1 MEMLAIM
8 QLRLKTQLKELR
20 NWHKIV
26 IWIRTTR
33 GGLNLL
39 AMLVGAG
46 AGFGAIIFRW
56 LIVHATEIFSGS
68 QDYSSVGRISNHHV
82 PWLGI
87 YFVVLAPAIGGL
99 IYGPLV
105 TRFAP
110 EARGHGVPEVMYA
123 ISHRGGRI
131 PAKVAAVKSLASAI
145 CIGAGGSVG
154 REGPIVQIGSAIGS
168 SLGQRFKV
176 SENRLRTLV
185 ACGAA
190 GGIAATFNAPIAG
203 VFFSLELLLGE
214 FATEGFATVVIA
226 SVTAS
231 VIGRAAFRNLPF
243 ISLPAFTISHPIQY
257 VFYIALGVTAALI
270 GMMFTRVLYWIED
283 FCDRIWRGPEWARPA
298 VGGLFLGLILLI
310 LPEMYGV
317 GYPILQGGLQ
327 GKYALGFLIVLM
339 FGKMIATGF
348 TIGIG
353 GSGGVF
359 APSLFIGAMFG
370 AAFGTV
376 LHMITPLYS
385 GAVGPYALVGMGAVF
400 AGAARAPMTAIV
412 ILFEL
417 TGDYTIIL
425 PLMLAI
431 AVATIVSRVVMND
444 TIYTLKLRRRGID
457 VSRKSNIEVLNTQ
470 TVETIMRKQPKSVEW
485 DLNLLAAADDIFA
498 RGGEVHP
505 VRKDGAFIG
514 VVSAYALS
522 RAISRDEDIDSLTVQ
537 DVLEQP
543 PPIFASTSI
552 VDAIGILGGNEFS
565 AAPVLDSKEMVVG
578 WIDQVSLLNAVSRSV
593 TKRTTT

>member
-1 MEMLAIM
+1 MREVRIS
-8 QLRLKTQLKELR
+8 RLKLR
-20 NWHKIV
+20 VSWIDFWNWHKAAN
-26 IWIRTTR
+26 WIRTTR
-33 GGLNLL
+33 GGLNFL
-39 AMLVGAG
+39 AVLVGAG
-46 AGFGAIIFRW
+46 AGLGAIIFRW
-56 LIVHATEIFSGS
+56 LIVHATEVFSGTK
-68 QDYSSVGRISNHHV
+68 DYSAAGHIPNHHF

-87 YFVVLAPAIGGL
+87 YFVILAPAIGGL

-105 TRFAP
+105 HRFAP

-123 ISHRGGRI
+123 ISHKGGRI

-145 CIGAGGSVG
+145 CIGSGGSVG

-231 VIGRAAFRNLPF
+231 VIGRAAFRNVPF
-243 ISLPAFTISHPIQY
+243 ISLPSFSINHPVQY
-257 VFYIALGVTAALI
+257 LFYIVLGVLAALVGI
-270 GMMFTRVLYWIED
+270 MFTRVLYWIED
-283 FCDRIWRGPEWARPA
+283 LCDRIWRGPEWARPA
-298 VGGLFLGLILLI
+298 VGGLFLGLILLV

-317 GYPILQGGLQ
+317 GYPVLQGGLE
-327 GKYALGFLIVLM
+327 GKYALGFLIVLLI
-339 FGKMIATGF
+339 GKMVATSF

-376 LHMITPLYS
+376 LHMITPFYS
-385 GAVGPYALVGMGAVF
+385 GALGPYALVGMGAVF

-431 AVATIVSRVVMND
+431 AVATIASRVFMND
-444 TIYTLKLRRRGID
+444 TIYTLKLRRRGVD
-457 VSRKSNIEVLNTQ
+457 VSKKSNIERLNSQ
-470 TVETIMRKQPKSVEW
+470 TVESIMLHQPAAIEW
-485 DLNLLAAADDIFA
+485 NLKLIAAADRIFA
-498 RGGEVHP
+498 QGGEVRP
-505 VRKDGAFIG
+505 VTKDGAVIG
-514 VVSAYALS
+514 IVSAYALS
-522 RAISRDEDIDSLTVQ
+522 RAISRDEDLDSLIVENII
-537 DVLEQP
+537 EQP
-543 PPIFASTSI
+543 PAIFTMTSI
-552 VDAIGILGGNEFS
+552 AAAIGALGGNEIS
-565 AAPVLDSKEMVVG
+565 AAPVLDSDENVVG
-578 WIDQVSLLNAVSRSV
+578 WIDQVSLLNAVSLSV
-593 TKRTTT
+593 SR

>member
-1 MEMLAIM
+1 MSTRTGKLMPSLFSW
-8 QLRLKTQLKELR
+8 RKFVS
-20 NWHKIV
+20 WV
-26 IWIRTTR
+26 RTTR

-39 AMLVGAG
+39 AIFVGAG
-46 AGFGAIIFRW
+46 AGLGAILFRW
-56 LIVHATEIFSGS
+56 LIAHSTRIFSGTS
-68 QDYSSVGRISNHHV
+68 DYSAAGHIPNHHV

-87 YFVVLAPAIGGL
+87 YFVILAPALGGL
-99 IYGPLV
+99 LYGPLV
-105 TRFAP
+105 HRFAP

-123 ISHRGGRI
+123 ISHKGGRI

-176 SENRLRTLV
+176 SENRMRTLV

-214 FATEGFATVVIA
+214 FATEGFATVVLA

-231 VIGRAAFRNLPF
+231 VIGRAAFGNSPF
-243 ISLPAFTISHPIQY
+243 ISLPAFSINHPIQY
-257 VFYIALGVTAALI
+257 LFYVILGVSAAAVGI
-270 GMMFTRVLYWIED
+270 SFTRILYWIED
-283 FCDRIWRGPEWARPA
+283 LCDHIWRGPEWARPA
-298 VGGLFLGLILLI
+298 VGGLFLGLILLA

-317 GYPILQGGLQ
+317 GYPILQNGLE
-327 GKYALGFLIVLM
+327 GKYTVAFLIVLM
-339 FGKMIATGF
+339 FGKMIATSF

-370 AAFGTV
+370 ATFGMI
-376 LHMITPLYS
+376 LHNITPSYS
-385 GAVGPYALVGMGAVF
+385 GAIGPYALVGMGAVF
-400 AGAARAPMTAIV
+400 AGAARAPITAIV

-431 AVATIVSRVVMND
+431 AVATIASRVFMKE
-444 TIYTLKLRRRGID
+444 TIYTLKLRRRGVD
-457 VSRKSNIEVLNTQ
+457 VSKRSNIDHLNCQ
-470 TVETIMRKQPKSVEW
+470 TVDSIMIHQPHPIPS
-485 DLNLLAAADDIFA
+485 DMNLVQAAQRIFDE
-498 RGGEVHP
+498 GGEVRP
-505 VRKDGAFIG
+505 VQRNGEVIG
-514 VVSAYALS
+514 IVSAYLLS
-522 RAISRDEDIDSLTVQ
+522 RAISKDDDADSLSVE
-537 DVLEQP
+537 DVVEQP
-543 PPIFASTSI
+543 PAILTTTSI
-552 VDAIGILGGNEFS
+552 ADAIGILGGNEFS
-565 AAPVLDSKEMVVG
+565 AAPVTDVGGTVVG
-578 WIDQVSLLNAVSRSV
+578 WIDQVCLLSAVNSSV
-593 TKRTTT
+593 TASGARQQQ

>member
-1 MEMLAIM
+1 MRLRFRTRAIDVW
-8 QLRLKTQLKELR
+8 
-20 NWHKIV
+20 NWHKLV
-26 IWIRTTR
+26 AWIRTTR

-39 AMLVGAG
+39 AALVGAG

-56 LIVHATEIFSGS
+56 LIVHATMMFTGT
-68 QDYSSVGRISNHHV
+68 QDYSSVGHTPNHHI

-87 YFVVLAPAIGGL
+87 YFVILTPAIGGL

-105 TRFAP
+105 NRFAP

-123 ISHRGGRI
+123 MSHKGGRI
-131 PAKVAAVKSLASAI
+131 PAKVAIVKSLASAI

-176 SENRLRTLV
+176 SENRLRILV

-203 VFFSLELLLGE
+203 VFFALELLLGE

-231 VIGRAAFRNLPF
+231 VIGRAAFRNVPF
-243 ISLPAFTISHPIQY
+243 ISLPAFSVNHPIQY
-257 VFYIALGVTAALI
+257 LFYIVLGVMAALVGI
-270 GMMFTRVLYWIED
+270 MFTRVLYWIED
-283 FCDRIWRGPEWARPA
+283 LCDRIWRGPEWARPV
-298 VGGLFLGLILLI
+298 VGGLFLGLILLV

-317 GYPILQGGLQ
+317 GYPILQGGLE
-327 GKYALGFLIVLM
+327 GKYALGFLIVLLI
-339 FGKMIATGF
+339 GKMVATSF

-376 LHMITPLYS
+376 LHMITPFYS
-385 GAVGPYALVGMGAVF
+385 GALGPYALVGMGAVF

-431 AVATIVSRVVMND
+431 AMATIASRVLMND
-444 TIYTLKLRRRGID
+444 TIYTLKLRRRGVD
-457 VSRKSNIEVLNTQ
+457 VLKKSNIELLKSESVAS
-470 TVETIMRKQPKSVEW
+470 IMRPQPVAIEW
-485 DLNLLAAADDIFA
+485 DLKLIAAAKKIFTE
-498 RGGEVHP
+498 GGEVRP
-505 VRKDGAFIG
+505 VTKNGAVIG
-514 VVSAYALS
+514 IVSAYALS
-522 RAISRDEDIDSLTVQ
+522 RAISWDEDLDSLIVEN
-537 DVLEQP
+537 VLEQP
-543 PPIFASTSI
+543 PVILTTTSI
-552 VDAIGILGGNEFS
+552 AAAIGVLGGNEFS
-565 AAPVLDSKEMVVG
+565 AAPVLNPDDKVVG
-578 WIDQVSLLNAVSRSV
+578 WIDQVSLLNAVSSSV
-593 TKRTTT
+593 SR